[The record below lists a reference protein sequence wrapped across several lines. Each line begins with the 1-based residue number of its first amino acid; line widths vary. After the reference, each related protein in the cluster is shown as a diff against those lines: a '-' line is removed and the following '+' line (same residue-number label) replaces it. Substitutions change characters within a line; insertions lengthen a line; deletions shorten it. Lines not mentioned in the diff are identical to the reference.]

1 MRLRDMNLGALFRLT
16 LCLVLLH
23 GYGHVASE
31 EMNGGCKEEELRN
44 TPRGSD
50 MTGQVP
56 WKSVGEVAGGEAGK
70 VEGDGKPSG
79 ISATGDGRAMV
90 LVVDGTGEA
99 VDEAG
104 EDSATV
110 GGCAGTRFKKCR

>member
-1 MRLRDMNLGALFRLT
+1 MNPGVSLRLT

-31 EMNGGCKEEELRN
+31 EMNGGCQEEELRN
-44 TPRGSD
+44 APSVPD

-56 WKSVGEVAGGEAGK
+56 WKSVGKVARGEAGK

-79 ISATGDGRAMV
+79 MSATGDGSTTV
-90 LVVDGTGEA
+90 PVVDGTGEA

-104 EDSATV
+104 EDSETV
-110 GGCAGTRFKKCR
+110 GDCVGTRFKKCR